1 MTTHG
6 QSNTRLYRIWRS
18 MKGRC
23 ERPSCTGYPEYGG
36 RGIKV
41 CDEWHDFMTF
51 HAWAHSHGYKE
62 DLSIDRI
69 DGDGDYCPE
78 NCRWATN
85 YQQMQNRKVSLG
97 LASARKRQIPF
108 HEFEALAERA
118 AENGIRKDTL
128 RFRLTVLEWDEERAV
143 TTPPSVY
150 ARTRLDHKGE
160 SHTLAEWADITG
172 VPLETLKARMRAGMD
187 PADVVGQEARE

>member
-1 MTTHG
+1 MTSHG
-6 QSNTRLYRIWRS
+6 QSKTRLYRIWQS

-51 HAWAHSHGYKE
+51 HAWAHSHGYKD

-69 DGDGDYCPE
+69 DNGGDYCPE

-97 LASARKRQIPF
+97 LASKRNRQIPF
-108 HEFEALAERA
+108 HEFEALAKRA

-128 RFRLTVLEWDEERAV
+128 RFRLTVSGWDDDAAV
-143 TTPPSVY
+143 TVPPAIY
-150 ARTRLDHKGE
+150 AKTRLDYGGE
-160 SHTLAEWADITG
+160 SHTLAEWSEITG
-172 VPLETLKARMRAGMD
+172 EPLDVLKQRMRDGWTH
-187 PADVVGQEARE
+187 GQVIGYEVRE